1 MKYLKN
7 IEFLLIFI
15 ILLFLDGLD
24 EIEMSPL
31 IGVLIGVVAS
41 MVIICLVAM
50 IVIKLRVDRYDDSDK
65 GKHRLNKFKMLK

>member
-1 MKYLKN
+1 MKN

-50 IVIKLRVDRYDDSDK
+50 IVIKLRVDRFDDSDK
-65 GKHRLNKFKMLK
+65 GKHQLNKFKMFK